1 MRHRAR
7 MHALQ
12 ALYQA
17 DIWGHTSPQQAAK
30 LLHEL
35 QLPEE
40 VESFALE
47 MIAGTLKQRAEIDER
62 LRNNLEKWRLERLSV
77 TTRNIL
83 RLATYELCYG
93 PDLPRHVV
101 FDEALEL
108 CKEFVDE
115 SFHGLVNR
123 VLQKV
128 YDAHQGRNTPEDVPA
143 VPPSPEPPSP
153 LPEAG
158 E

>member
-1 MRHRAR
+1 

-17 DIWGHTSPQQAAK
+17 DIWGHKNPQHAAR

-47 MIAGTLKQRAEIDER
+47 LTVGTLKHLPGIDEQ
-62 LRNNLEKWRLERLSV
+62 LRDNLEKWRLERLSV

-93 PDLPRHVV
+93 PELPRHVV

-128 YDAHQGRNTPEDVPA
+128 YDAHQNQNPPEVLA
-143 VPPSPEPPSP
+143 SPPSSPEPLKSF
-153 LPEAG
+153 PEEG